1 MHIQYG
7 GSNQPARLEH
17 GAVIRVSD
25 LNKSFKVYRGRK
37 GFIGTIT
44 NLFSNDYKLVEA
56 VKNISFEVER
66 GEILGYL
73 GPNGAG
79 KSTSIKMLTGI
90 LTPSSGEVR
99 INGLNPQDHRR
110 EIARQ
115 IGVVFGQRTQLWWD
129 LPLIDSFEL
138 LRHIYKVPA
147 DQYRRN
153 LQTFRELLDL
163 DSFINTPVRQL
174 SLGQRMRGDIA
185 AALLHNPVILFLDEP
200 TIGLDVVAKERLRT
214 FIRSINKEQNVTI
227 LLTTHDMS
235 DIEQLCKRLII
246 IDKGRLIYDGSLDQ
260 IRRLYGKF
268 RTLVVDLESDT
279 VENNTPLEVPDA
291 IEMKAEGSRRWLQFN
306 RETVSAAALISQ
318 VAAKYPLQDLSIE
331 EPEIEAIIRRIYEE
345 GFDDKKVS

>member
-1 MHIQYG
+1 MQV
-7 GSNQPARLEH
+7 QPARSVQITTH
-17 GAVIRVSD
+17 GPVIRVSD
-25 LNKSFKVYRGRK
+25 LNKSFKVYHGRK
-37 GFIGTIT
+37 GFLGTIT
-44 NLFSNDYKLVEA
+44 NFFSNDYKLVEA
-56 VKNISFEVER
+56 VKNISFEVGR

-99 INGLNPQDHRR
+99 VNGLNPQSNRR
-110 EIARQ
+110 ENARQ

-147 DQYRRN
+147 DRYRRN
-153 LQTFRELLDL
+153 LDTFRELLDL

-185 AALLHNPVILFLDEP
+185 AALMHNPVILFLDEP
-200 TIGLDVVAKERLRT
+200 TIGLDVVAKERLRN
-214 FIRSINKEQNVTI
+214 FIRAINKEQDVTI

-246 IDKGRLIYDGSLDQ
+246 IDKGSLIYDGGLDQ
-260 IRRLYGKF
+260 IRRLYGKY

-279 VENNTPLEVPDA
+279 FANNVPLEVPDA
-291 IEMKAEGSRRWLQFN
+291 VEIKGEGPRRWLQFN
-306 RETVSAAALISQ
+306 REAISAAALIGQ
-318 VAAKYPLQDLSIE
+318 VAARYPLQDLSIE
-331 EPEIEAIIRRIYEE
+331 EPEIEAIIRQIYEE
-345 GFDDKKVS
+345 GFDAKRAG